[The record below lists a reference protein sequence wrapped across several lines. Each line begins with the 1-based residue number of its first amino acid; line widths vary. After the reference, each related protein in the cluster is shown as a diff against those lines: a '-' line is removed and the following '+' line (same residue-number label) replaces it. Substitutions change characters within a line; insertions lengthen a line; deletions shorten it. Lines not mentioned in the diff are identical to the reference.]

1 MRLPVALL
9 FVFLATMES
18 PAIAQ
23 TAIRFSLVWA
33 GANDLD
39 LVVTTPGGYII
50 SHKSPASPDGGI
62 LDVESNKDGD
72 ISTQPIEII
81 YFPEGQA
88 PSGKYCVYVDYCKQH
103 GDTEA
108 TPYTILV
115 QTHEDGKTESKK
127 LNRVSHLRDKLKFVV
142 SVRNR

>member
-1 MRLPVALL
+1 MRVPVALL
-9 FVFLATMES
+9 FVFLAPVIS
-18 PAIAQ
+18 SAASGDIS
-23 TAIRFSLVWA
+23 FSLAWA

-50 SHKSPASPDGGI
+50 SHKSPVSPDGGI
-62 LDVESNKDGD
+62 LDVESNKDGRV
-72 ISTQPIEII
+72 SARPIENI

-115 QTHEDGKTESKK
+115 QTHKDGKTERKK
-127 LNRVSHLRDKLKFVV
+127 LNGVAHLRDKLKFVV